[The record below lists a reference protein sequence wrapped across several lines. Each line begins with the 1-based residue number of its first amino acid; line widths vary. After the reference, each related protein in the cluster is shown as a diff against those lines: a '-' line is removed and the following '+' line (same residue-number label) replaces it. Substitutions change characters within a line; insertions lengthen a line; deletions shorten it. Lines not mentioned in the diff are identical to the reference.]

1 MKNFSQDLLDFL
13 NAGHSMFHAVNN
25 IKTLLE
31 KDGFTEVFETDAWK
45 LEKGGKYFVR
55 RNASSIIAFVCP
67 NESITEN
74 GFRII
79 GSHTDAPGFKIK
91 TEPTIV
97 TSDGYVQFNTEGYG
111 GAILSTWFDRPL
123 SFAGKVIVNGIGNF
137 ETTEYLIDVEKPI
150 LMIPNL
156 CIHFNREVNDGV
168 PLNKQKDMIPL
179 LCMQEKGMA
188 KEDYLYN
195 LILGELKK
203 QGVEVTK
210 EDVLDFELF
219 LYETDKG
226 CFVGLENEFISA
238 GRIDN
243 LALAY
248 CSTIALI
255 NAKPSNRVQIMASF
269 DNEEVGSLSVNG
281 ANSSFMNQ
289 IMDRIGACFNL
300 SKEDTLRAYAS
311 SYIISADTGHAVHP
325 NYSEK
330 HDPTNR
336 PVLGSG
342 PIIKY
347 SANMRYVTNAKTS
360 SVFKNACAKA
370 GVPCQNFQL
379 RSDMVGGST
388 IGPAISSKTSIQT
401 VDIGMAIL
409 AMHSIREFASIK
421 DAEFTYEAF
430 VEFYQS

>member
-1 MKNFSQDLLDFL
+1 MKNFSQNLLDFL
-13 NAGHSMFHAVNN
+13 NAGHSMFHAVSN
-25 IKTLLE
+25 IKNLLE
-31 KDGFTEVFETDAWK
+31 KEGFTEVFETDAWK
-45 LEKGGKYFVR
+45 LEKGGKYFVC
-55 RNASSIIAFVCP
+55 RNASSIIAFACP
-67 NESITEN
+67 SDSIAEN

-79 GSHTDAPGFKIK
+79 GSHTDVPGFKIK
-91 TEPTIV
+91 TNPCIV
-97 TSDGYVQFNTEGYG
+97 TSDGYVQLNTEGYG

-123 SFAGKVIVNGIGNF
+123 SFAGKVVLKGKGDF
-137 ETTEYLIDVEKPI
+137 ETEEYLIDVEKPI

-179 LCMQEKGMA
+179 LCMEENGKA
-188 KEDYLYN
+188 KEDYLYS
-195 LILGELKK
+195 IIIKELEK
-203 QGVEVTK
+203 QGIKVSK
-210 EDVLDFELF
+210 DDILDYELY

-226 CFVGLENEFISA
+226 CFVGLEDEFISS

-243 LALAY
+243 LSLAY
-248 CSTIALI
+248 ASTVALI
-255 NAKPSNRVQIMASF
+255 NAKASKRVQIMASF
-269 DNEEVGSLSVNG
+269 DNEEVGSVSANG

-300 SKEDTLRAYAS
+300 SKEDTYRAYAS
-311 SYIISADTGHAVHP
+311 SFIISADTGHAVHP

-347 SANMRYVTNAKTS
+347 SANMRYVTNSKTA
-360 SVFKNACAKA
+360 SVFKNACKKA
-370 GVPCQNFQL
+370 GVPCQDFQL

-388 IGPAISSKTSIQT
+388 IGPAISSKTSIPT
-401 VDIGMAIL
+401 VDVGLAIL
-409 AMHSIREFASIK
+409 AMHSIREYASAK
-421 DAEFTYEAF
+421 DAEYAYKAF